1 MCRLRGFLC
10 CVLDSSNFNH
20 DIRVALVMDMAICF
34 FGSTKY
40 KFRISLPRQ
49 ILLNVCVF
57 DSIIIR

>member
-1 MCRLRGFLC
+1 MCRLCGFLC

-20 DIRVALVMDMAICF
+20 DIRVALVMDMAIF

-49 ILLNVCVF
+49 ILFNVCVF

>member
-1 MCRLRGFLC
+1 MCRLCGFLC

-40 KFRISLPRQ
+40 KFRFFASPADFIKC
-49 ILLNVCVF
+49 VCF
-57 DSIIIR
+57 R